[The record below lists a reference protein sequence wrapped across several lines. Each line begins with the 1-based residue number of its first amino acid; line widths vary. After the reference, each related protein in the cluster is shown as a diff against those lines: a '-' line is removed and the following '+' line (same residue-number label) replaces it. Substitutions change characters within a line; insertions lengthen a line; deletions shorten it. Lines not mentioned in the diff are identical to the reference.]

1 MAAACGPRV
10 GGGRTV
16 RWCGRAGWC
25 GGVNGGPLNEEGL
38 DCIEGRLFL
47 FLSDFVEC
55 FEDGVVE
62 EPPLQQGVFVFG
74 HRNRGVFADLPVN
87 IVGRSHEL
95 DVGSFDEVEAVPH
108 VDDCPDDCRLFD
120 STCLFVVFGPTQSSR
135 GTFLPKVDTWT
146 KPVMLFQAGVR
157 SFGPVHEA
165 LSNRP
170 IQPWYPSTRFRETVI
185 GTRVSTGRGHRED
198 R

>member
-1 MAAACGPRV
+1 MHVEKPEDTLGV
-10 GGGRTV
+10 GYADLDVIQRTNAGG
-16 RWCGRAGWC
+16 W
-25 GGVNGGPLNEEGL
+25 VNGCPLNEEGS
-38 DCIEGRLFL
+38 DCIEGRLLL
-47 FLSDFVEC
+47 FLSNFVER

-62 EPPLQQGVFVFG
+62 VPPLQQGAFVFR

-108 VDDCPDDCRLFD
+108 VDDCPDDGRLAEPTRF
-120 STCLFVVFGPTQSSR
+120 FAVFGPTQRSGR
-135 GTFLPKVDTWT
+135 TFLPKVDTWT

-157 SFGPVHEA
+157 SFGPVPEA

-170 IQPWYPSTRFRETVI
+170 IAAVVPKHQVPRDR
-185 GTRVSTGRGHRED
+185 HRNSGYNWP
-198 R
+198 RAS